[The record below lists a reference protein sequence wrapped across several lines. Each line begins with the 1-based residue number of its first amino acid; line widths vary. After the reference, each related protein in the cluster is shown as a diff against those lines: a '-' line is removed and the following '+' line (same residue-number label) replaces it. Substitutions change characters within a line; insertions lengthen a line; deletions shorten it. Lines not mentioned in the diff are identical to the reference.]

1 MPKKYHSL
9 EEAAQFVGVSKDELM
24 KLKDSG
30 DIRGFADRGTW
41 KFREDDLEELKRS
54 RNFDSNP
61 SVPILTDD
69 DLDTEED
76 RSVLASEEDSVG
88 EMPTVIR
95 GENPIMADHKSD
107 SDVRLIPDDDLTTD
121 GGPGDVSVTD
131 DSDSDVQ
138 LYDSSPSL
146 VSDDDSDSDVGL
158 MGGTDSDL
166 RLIDDDSDSDVQLI
180 DAESSD
186 EASLVGSEDKTDSD
200 VRLIDDN
207 DFDLMLDDGQSDS
220 SGSDSAPFKSDV
232 FEPEE
237 MSDSFESSVFED
249 EEESGITLGDG
260 SSIKLASESGIS
272 LESLDS
278 GIDTDRPDSD
288 LASGSLM
295 NDDDDDSGLTLDVDD
310 SGIALEGWDDS
321 GITLE
326 SDDDDAFVLGDDDD
340 SSFAGPAD
348 SGIALESLE
357 DSGIGLASGS
367 VDMGRTVPMMDAQD
381 DIDHDDTAMEVPVLG
396 GESEYELATT
406 GSDDNVL
413 MFDDESDFNEDEA
426 TVVRKNPSSEEFD
439 LTGGDDFDMADDFD
453 DDFGSEDELA
463 TAVDEDEDELA
474 TADMGF
480 EEADDLDAFGDD
492 EYDEFDSEYD
502 EGESHADFTPGAAA
516 GGQQVVVAAPEAEW
530 GGASFAGL
538 AISTL
543 LMTVC
548 AMMMFDLV
556 RSMWS
561 WQDPS
566 GFNSTLLG
574 IVKDMIK

>member
-9 EEAAQFVGVSKDELM
+9 EEAAQLVGINTDELM
-24 KLKDSG
+24 KLKDAG

-41 KFREDDLEELKRS
+41 KFREDDLEELKRT

-61 SVPILTDD
+61 DVPILTDD
-69 DLDTEED
+69 DLETEED
-76 RSVLASEEDSVG
+76 RSVLAGEEDSLG

-95 GENPIMADHKSD
+95 GETPNMAEHKSD
-107 SDVRLIPDDDLTTD
+107 SDVRLISDDDLTTD
-121 GGPGDVSVTD
+121 GGPVTD

-146 VSDDDSDSDVGL
+146 VDDDDSDSDVGL
-158 MGGTDSDL
+158 MGGTESDL

-180 DAESSD
+180 ESDDDNDATLIGPD
-186 EASLVGSEDKTDSD
+186 DHTDSD
-200 VRLIDDN
+200 VRLIDID
-207 DFDLMLDDGQSDS
+207 SDS
-220 SGSDSAPFKSDV
+220 DVTLVPDTGSSTDSS
-232 FEPEE
+232 
-237 MSDSFESSVFED
+237 SFESSVFED
-249 EEESGITLGDG
+249 EESGVSLGEG

-278 GIDTDRPDSD
+278 GIDPDRPDSD
-288 LASGSLM
+288 LASSGML
-295 NDDDDDSGLTLDVDD
+295 DDGDDSGLTLDVDD

-326 SDDDDAFVLGDDDD
+326 NDDDDAFVLGDDDD

-357 DSGIGLASGS
+357 DSGIGLESGS
-367 VDMGRTVPMMDAQD
+367 VDMGRTVPMMDAND
-381 DIDHDDTAMEVPVLG
+381 DLDRDDTAMEVPVLG

-426 TVVRKNPSSEEFD
+426 TVLRKEAKSSEEFD
-439 LTGGDDFDMADDFD
+439 LTGGDDFDMEDDFD

-463 TAVDEDEDELA
+463 TAADEDEDEFA

-492 EYDEFDSEYD
+492 EYDEFDNEYD
-502 EGESHADFTPGAAA
+502 EGESHADFSPGVAG
-516 GGQQVVVAAPEAEW
+516 GGQQMVVAAPEAEW
-530 GGASFAGL
+530 GGGAFAGL

-543 LMTVC
+543 LMAVC